1 MWKMLGGAG
10 TLATGAW
17 EVDGAAWGFGPRADD
32 ASGDYVGF
40 PRADRHT
47 RLVAQIREGR
57 DHLRDG
63 CWTVRNCRVVLLVVD
78 AEELFDNRRIPVCE
92 RACQNFE
99 GNLFV
104 GFGHWGSQLSKGALS
119 K

>member
-1 MWKMLGGAG
+1 MDKTEL
-10 TLATGAW
+10 TL
-17 EVDGAAWGFGPRADD
+17 DN
-32 ASGDYVGF
+32 
-40 PRADRHT
+40 RHT

-78 AEELFDNRRIPVCE
+78 AEELFDNRRIPVRE

-104 GFGHWGSQLSKGALS
+104 GLGHWGSQVSKGPWSSRSHTCGTS
-119 K
+119 KPGTG